1 MSKVEAKNETP
12 SSIPATNTTPYV
24 EPAPSLGMDD
34 GNTSQSLLNQQ
45 FTAEDAKMLADGFDD
60 AFSGVYHSVGI
71 YKRHEIDYFNQ
82 RYRFG
87 ILNPYGALTNCRE
100 YLFFTK
106 PDLNI
111 YPRNNT
117 NGVVTG
123 DLAPFLQTQPYWLD
137 LVSKHFPVVKCLQ
150 QSIDTG
156 DKFNHL
162 LENCVSSNLEVP
174 GLSTDM
180 IETPSNMYG
189 VNLQYHGS
197 SEASNDSFD
206 FSLEFTDTKNLDVY
220 HFFRAYEDYQTA
232 KHHGQV
238 TPYLDYVVNKILYD
252 KYSIYKFLVDED
264 GETIVYY
271 AKFYGVTSKSL
282 PRDTFSNTQFDGGIT
297 YSIEFNAAFF
307 EDMNPFIIKEFNNL
321 SENFY
326 NALPYQIDIHNH
338 ILDRVD
344 NRSAR
349 AAYIV
354 EEDSKNYG
362 HKVYKIKWKGDKK
375 E

>member
-1 MSKVEAKNETP
+1 MSKVEASEIKPDAIP
-12 SSIPATNTTPYV
+12 SMSTNTDPELAT
-24 EPAPSLGMDD
+24 SMDD
-34 GNTSQSLLNQQ
+34 DNTSKSLLSKE
-45 FTAEDAKMLADGFDD
+45 FTVEDAKALADGSDD
-60 AFSGVYHSVGI
+60 VFTGVYHSAGL

-87 ILNPYGALTNCRE
+87 ILDPYGALTHCRE

-117 NGVVTG
+117 TG
-123 DLAPFLQTQPYWLD
+123 IPSNSLHPYLQTQPFWLE

-150 QSIDTG
+150 SSIDSG
-156 DKFNHL
+156 DPFNHL
-162 LENCVSSNLEVP
+162 LENCVSSNLEIP
-174 GLSTDM
+174 GLTTDM

-197 SEASNDSFD
+197 AEASNDSFD
-206 FSLEFTDTKNLDVY
+206 FSLEFNDTKSLDLY
-220 HFFRAYEDYQTA
+220 HFFKAYEEYQII

-238 TPYLDYVVNKILYD
+238 APYYDYIINKILYD

-264 GETIVYY
+264 LETIIYY
-271 AKFYGVTSKSL
+271 AKFYGVTSKNL
-282 PRDTFSNTQFDGGIT
+282 PRDVFSNTQFDGGIT
-297 YSIEFNAAFF
+297 YNIEFNAAFF
-307 EDMNPFIIKEFNNL
+307 EDMNPMIIKEFNNL
-321 SENFY
+321 SRNFY
-326 NALPYQIDIHNH
+326 NALPYQVDIHNH
-338 ILDRVD
+338 ILDRTD
-344 NRSAR
+344 NRPAR

-354 EEDSKNYG
+354 EEDSINYG
-362 HKVYKIKWKGDKK
+362 HKMFKIKWKGDKK